1 MATVIIEVLTRINH
15 LKVEPFTCK
24 SHQQEASLSLDFFL
38 NLDHKIFPLGLLHGP
53 ESLGGCRAL
62 SSIYFC

>member
-1 MATVIIEVLTRINH
+1 MAAVIIEVLTRINR
-15 LKVEPFTCK
+15 LKLEPFTFK
-24 SHQQEASLSLDFFL
+24 SHQREASLSLDFSP
-38 NLDHKIFPLGLLHGP
+38 NIDHNICPLGLLHGP